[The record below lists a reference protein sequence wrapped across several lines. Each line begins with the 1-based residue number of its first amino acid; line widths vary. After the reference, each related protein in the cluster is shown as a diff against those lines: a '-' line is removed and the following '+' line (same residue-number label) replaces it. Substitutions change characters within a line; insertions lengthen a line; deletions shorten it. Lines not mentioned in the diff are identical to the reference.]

1 MASARLQI
9 IVDGDSEDGK
19 KALDDIS
26 RALGDLDKTTK
37 DSEKTQ
43 QSFWESTA
51 AVAVGGVI
59 AEGINALAGGI
70 GSIVQ
75 GMGEVASAV
84 SDAKTV
90 FGDLA
95 SEVDMNSLLNDAA
108 LLSSRFGVDTAES
121 VAAVNTLM
129 REFGMTSTEA
139 SDFLIAGFEK
149 GLNTSGDFLDSVG
162 EYSNLMADNGFA
174 AEEFFSIMQ
183 TGMAGGPLG
192 TDKAADAFK
201 EFGIRINEMG
211 DDIFGPEGVLRTT
224 MGMTDDDITAL
235 YEGMQDGSVSVADA
249 YKTII
254 PQLAAIEDPIAR
266 NAAGVALFGTQ
277 WEDLGASAI
286 IGINAAE
293 TGLGDIADA
302 ASVSRDSIATLG
314 EIGPRVMTFITAK
327 LLPLNDAA
335 VAFVNALYNAQNPF
349 QAFIDALMAAGW
361 TDMANGLQAV
371 YDALAPIVA
380 FVMENREAFV
390 AAITAFA
397 AVITVAFIPALWGMA
412 SAAAAAAAAAIAPF
426 LPLIAIAAAV
436 AAVAYVVVDNWDVL
450 VKAFE
455 TAGGGIEGVGA
466 ALGTLAGIIW
476 DWISSALGPLLTAL
490 ADWAEALWQWIVDSW
505 PGVVE
510 QLGVW
515 WGKFT
520 DWLKGLPAKIG
531 PFMVTAGEA
540 MIDWIGGLWDLAKP
554 HLEDWW
560 GDLKTWFEGLPESV
574 KTVAGNIGSAL
585 IDGIIDGV
593 TKMKDSMFDA
603 LKGVVDGALSGVMQF
618 FGIESPSTVFRDEV
632 GMQLG
637 AGVAEGIIGSIG
649 QVRAASTALSAAALT
664 GAGRG
669 LSATAAQQSITYN
682 YNYAPVYSAV
692 PSNPS
697 ADFQLMQSLARAV

>member
-19 KALDDIS
+19 KALDDIAK
-26 RALGDLDKTTK
+26 ALGDLDKTTK

-51 AVAVGGVI
+51 AVAMGGVI

-95 SEVDMNSLLNDAA
+95 SEVNMDSLLNDAA

-129 REFGMTSTEA
+129 REFGMSSTDA
-139 SDFLIAGFEK
+139 TDFLIAGFEK
-149 GLNTSGDFLDSVG
+149 GLNTSGDFLDTVG

-174 AEEFFSIMQ
+174 AEEFFSIME
-183 TGMAGGPLG
+183 TGQAGGVLG

-201 EFGIRINEMG
+201 EFGIRIREMG
-211 DDIFGPEGVLRTT
+211 DDVFGPEGVLRTT
-224 MGMTDDDITAL
+224 MGMTDEEVSAL
-235 YEGMQDGSVSVADA
+235 FNGMQDGSISVADA
-249 YKTII
+249 YQKIL
-254 PQLAAIEDPIAR
+254 PKLAAIENPIYR
-266 NAAGVALFGTQ
+266 NTAGVALFGTQ

-286 IGINAAE
+286 LGINAAE
-293 TGLGDIADA
+293 TGLGDLADT
-302 ASVSRDSIATLG
+302 ASASRDTIATLG
-314 EIGPRVMTFITAK
+314 EIGPRAMTFITTK

-380 FVMENREAFV
+380 FVMDNREAFV

-450 VKAFE
+450 VSAFE

-466 ALGTLAGIIW
+466 ALQLLGQIIW

-490 ADWAEALWQWIVDSW
+490 GEWAAALWQWIVDSW

-510 QLGVW
+510 QLGIW

-520 DWLKGLPAKIG
+520 AWAATVPGKIVVAVSKWG
-531 PFMVTAGEA
+531 GAFIE
-540 MIDWIGGLWDLAKP
+540 WIGDLWEDAKP
-554 HLEDWW
+554 KLEDWW
-560 GDLKTWFEGLPESV
+560 DDVKAWVEGLPDML
-574 KTVAGNIGSAL
+574 KTVAGNIGQSL

-593 TKMKDSMFDA
+593 TKAKDALFGA
-603 LKGVVDGALSGVMQF
+603 LKGVVDSALDGVKAF

-632 GMQLG
+632 GKQLG
-637 AGVAEGIIGSIG
+637 IGMAEGIIGSIG

-669 LSATAAQQSITYN
+669 MSAAAAQQSITYN
-682 YNYAPVYSAV
+682 YNYAPVYSAT

-697 ADFQLMQSLARAV
+697 ADFQLMQSMARAV

>member
-19 KALDDIS
+19 KALDDIAK
-26 RALGDLDKTTK
+26 ALGDLDKTTK
-37 DSEKTQ
+37 DAEQTQ

-51 AVAVGGVI
+51 AVAMGGVI
-59 AEGINALAGGI
+59 AEGINALAGGL

-75 GMGEVASAV
+75 GMADVANAA
-84 SDAKTV
+84 SDAKTIL
-90 FGDLA
+90 GDLSA
-95 SEVDMNSLLNDAA
+95 EVNMDSLLNDAA
-108 LLSSRFGVDTAES
+108 LLSSRFGVDTNES
-121 VAAVNTLM
+121 VKAVNTLM

-139 SDFLIAGFEK
+139 TDFLIAGFEK
-149 GLNTSGDFLDSVG
+149 GLNSSDDFLDTIG
-162 EYSNLMADNGFA
+162 EYSNLMSDNGFA
-174 AEEFFSIMQ
+174 AEEFFSIME
-183 TGMAGGPLG
+183 TGQAGGVLG

-201 EFGIRINEMG
+201 EFGIRIQEMG
-211 DDIFGPEGVLRTT
+211 DDIFGPEGVLRTAV
-224 MGMTDDDITAL
+224 GMSDEEITSL
-235 YEGMQDGSVSVADA
+235 YEGMQNGTVSVADA
-249 YKTII
+249 YKEIL

-286 IGINAAE
+286 LGIDAAE

-302 ASVSRDSIATLG
+302 ASVSRDTIATLG
-314 EIGPRVMTFITAK
+314 EIGPRAMAFITTK

-349 QAFIDALMAAGW
+349 EAFINTLMAAGW
-361 TDMANGLQAV
+361 TDVANGVQAV
-371 YDALAPIVA
+371 YDALAPIVM
-380 FVMENREAFV
+380 FVVENKEAFV
-390 AAITAFA
+390 AAILAFA
-397 AVITVAFIPALWGMA
+397 TVILVSFIPALWGMA

-450 VKAFE
+450 VKAFND
-455 TAGGGIEGVGA
+455 AGGGIAGVGA
-466 ALGTLAGIIW
+466 ALGALASIIW

-490 ADWAEALWQWIVDSW
+490 GEWATALWQWIVDSW

-510 QLGVW
+510 QLGIW
-515 WGKFT
+515 WGKFVA
-520 DWLKGLPAKIG
+520 WLKTLPSKIA
-531 PFMVTAGEA
+531 PFMEAAGKA
-540 MIDWIGGLWDLAKP
+540 MLEWIGGLWDLAKP
-554 HLEDWW
+554 MFESWFES
-560 GDLKTWFEGLPESV
+560 LKLWFEGLPEGV
-574 KTVAGNIGSAL
+574 KTIAANIGQAL
-585 IDGIIDGV
+585 IDGIIDGA
-593 TKMKDSMFDA
+593 TKAKDALFGA
-603 LKGVVDGALSGVMQF
+603 LKGVVDGALDGIKNF

-632 GMQLG
+632 GKQLG
-637 AGVAEGIIGSIG
+637 IGMAEGIVGSIG

-669 LSATAAQQSITYN
+669 MSAAAAQQSITYN
-682 YNYAPVYSAV
+682 YNYAPVYSAT